1 VDGCRG
7 TEAALGGW
15 RVGYDDELRGMLSET
30 EIEHVGLGLVR
41 AILFGGYDGVDDDE
55 ERFDDDAP
63 RSASL
68 IVPATPSAPAVDASR
83 LKKAARIVAGLSVQ
97 SAVRAKLVLHLMRE
111 ETDAAISWYLRLER
125 IPAPYHALIR
135 LDDCIEILVRGIF
148 YKVAALPRKAA
159 LDAEIARLCA
169 SLKANGEKLIAYE
182 RVGVLQRFVHE
193 KLRVHGNAGTVERI
207 RVEPMRCLLSAAR
220 LHLNL
225 VDLEARDPGY
235 ATYMNEVSSARAS
248 LEYLS
253 PSPPPIVV
261 EGKRVYPRWRVRH
274 MRPLSYFYRRKA
286 RRRLSALLTLD
297 IELAFDAYV
306 EAACRG
312 FALDGDAPARSA
324 G

>member
-1 VDGCRG
+1 M
-7 TEAALGGW
+7 
-15 RVGYDDELRGMLSET
+15 GYDDELRGMLSET
-30 EIEHVGLGLVR
+30 EIEHVGLGLAR
-41 AILFGGYDGVDDDE
+41 AILFGGYDGVDNDE

-63 RSASL
+63 RLASSM
-68 IVPATPSAPAVDASR
+68 VPATPSAPAVDASR
-83 LKKAARIVAGLSVQ
+83 LKEAARIVGGLTVK
-97 SAVRAKLVLHLMRE
+97 SAVRAKLVQHLMRKE
-111 ETDAAISWYLRLER
+111 ADAAIAWYLRRER

-148 YKVAALPRKAA
+148 YKVAALPRTVA
-159 LDAEIARLCA
+159 LDAEVARLCA

-193 KLRVHGNAGTVERI
+193 KLHLHGDAGTVERV

-235 ATYMNEVSSARAS
+235 AIYMNEVSSARAS

-253 PSPPPIVV
+253 PSPPPIAV

-274 MRPLSYFYRRKA
+274 LRPLSYFYRRKA
-286 RRRLSALLTLD
+286 QRRLSALLTLD

-312 FALDGDAPARSA
+312 FALDGDAPARSV

>member
-1 VDGCRG
+1 
-7 TEAALGGW
+7 
-15 RVGYDDELRGMLSET
+15 MLSET
-30 EIEHVGLGLVR
+30 EIKHVGLGLAR
-41 AILFGGYDGVDDDE
+41 TILFGSYDGFDDDE

-63 RSASL
+63 RLASP
-68 IVPATPSAPAVDASR
+68 IVRATPSAPAVDASR
-83 LKKAARIVAGLSVQ
+83 LKDAARIVAGLTTK
-97 SAVRAKLVLHLMRE
+97 SAVRAKLVQQLMRE
-111 ETDAAISWYLRLER
+111 ETDAAIASYLRHER

-135 LDDCIEILVRGIF
+135 LDGCIEILVRGIF

-159 LDAEIARLCA
+159 LDAEVARLCG
-169 SLKANGEKLIAYE
+169 SLKANAEKLIAYD

-193 KLRVHGNAGTVERI
+193 KLRLHGDAGTVERV
-207 RVEPMRCLLSAAR
+207 RVEPMRCLLSVAR

-235 ATYMNEVSSARAS
+235 AIYMNEVSSARAA
-248 LEYLS
+248 LEYLR
-253 PSPPPIVV
+253 PSPPPLAV

-274 MRPLSYFYRRKA
+274 LRPLSYFYRPKA

-312 FALDGDAPARSA
+312 FALDGDGPSRSA